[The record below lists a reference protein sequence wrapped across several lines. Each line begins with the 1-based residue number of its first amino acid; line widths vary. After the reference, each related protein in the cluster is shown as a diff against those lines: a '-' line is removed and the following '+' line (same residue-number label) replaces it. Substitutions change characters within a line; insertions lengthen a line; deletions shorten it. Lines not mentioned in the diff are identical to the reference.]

1 MLTFGTGSFMRIGST
16 VISKIAV
23 VCISIGMTARGNLC
37 ISAMLTGIANETVHF
52 LTGTAVCASVRTRN
66 RFCVFLICFLCIC
79 CFQIVRTGMFAVG
92 TRHRTRCRI
101 GAAVPA
107 RVPPTCDCLSAGITA
122 CNITMLVISCTDIFI
137 SIYLF

>member
-1 MLTFGTGSFMRIGST
+1 MGIRSS
-16 VISKIAV
+16 VICKRTV

-52 LTGTAVCASVRTRN
+52 LTGAAVCASVRTRN
-66 RFCVFLICFLCIC
+66 RFCVLLVGFLNIRRFEV
-79 CFQIVRTGMFAVG
+79 VRAGMFAVG
-92 TRHRTRCRI
+92 ARHGTRCRI
-101 GAAVPA
+101 RAAAPAAVTPSGYGFA
-107 RVPPTCDCLSAGITA
+107 AGITA